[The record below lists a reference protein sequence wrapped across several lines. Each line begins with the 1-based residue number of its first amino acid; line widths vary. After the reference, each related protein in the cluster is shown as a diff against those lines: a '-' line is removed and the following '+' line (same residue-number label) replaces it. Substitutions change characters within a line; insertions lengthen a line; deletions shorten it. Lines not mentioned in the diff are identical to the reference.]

1 MFQFSIHAGNVKEP
15 VKEENTNESVVTN
28 SEKKDKAEDI
38 KSVELL
44 YAIAQNEYSNE
55 YERTNMIH
63 SKAGIALPII
73 SAYFLALIQMNDY
86 KFMLTIMV
94 KDFWSSLTAASLFLS
109 YTISAAFALA
119 SVLYMAKVMFAKGYM
134 RIDPENLYTADNLT
148 QNHQE
153 FMEKLMKIYFKAIE
167 INRNANNSIMKNYK
181 KGWIW
186 AFCSVLCFVVYIVL
200 KNNI

>member
-1 MFQFSIHAGNVKEP
+1 MFQFSINAGKVKEP
-15 VKEENTNESVVTN
+15 AKEEKTNESVVSK
-28 SEKKDKAEDI
+28 SESNDKAEDI
-38 KSVELL
+38 RSVELL
-44 YAIAQNEYSNE
+44 YTIAQNEYSNE

-73 SAYFLALIQMNDY
+73 SAYFLTLIQMNDY
-86 KFMLTIMV
+86 KAMLAIA
-94 KDFWSSLTAASLFLS
+94 KDFWSSLTASSMFLT

-119 SVLYMAKVMFAKGYM
+119 SVLYMAKVIFAKGYM
-134 RIDPENLYTADNLT
+134 RIDPENLYTTDNLT
-148 QNHQE
+148 QDHQQ
-153 FMEKLMKIYFKAIE
+153 FIEKLIKIYFKAIE
-167 INRNANNSIMKNYK
+167 INRNANNSIMKSYK

>member
-1 MFQFSIHAGNVKEP
+1 MFQFSINAGKVKEP
-15 VKEENTNESVVTN
+15 AQAETLNTSGNSKSESKPN
-28 SEKKDKAEDI
+28 AEDI
-38 KSVELL
+38 RSVELL

-55 YERTNMIH
+55 HERTNMIH

-86 KFMLTIMV
+86 KSMLAIMV

-119 SVLYMAKVMFAKGYM
+119 SVVYMAKVVFAKGYM
-134 RIDPENLYTADNLT
+134 RIDPENLYTVDNLT

-167 INRNANNSIMKNYK
+167 FNINVNNSRMRHYK
-181 KGWIW
+181 KSWIW
-186 AFCSVLCFVVYIVL
+186 TFCSVLCFVVYIVL

>member
-1 MFQFSIHAGNVKEP
+1 MFQFSINAGKVKEP
-15 VKEENTNESVVTN
+15 AKEEKTNESVVSK
-28 SEKKDKAEDI
+28 SENNDKAEDI
-38 KSVELL
+38 RSVELL
-44 YAIAQNEYSNE
+44 YTIAQNEYSNE

-63 SKAGIALPII
+63 SKAGIALPIV
-73 SAYFLALIQMNDY
+73 SAYFFTLIQMNDY
-86 KFMLTIMV
+86 KSMLAMA
-94 KDFWSSLTAASLFLS
+94 KDFGSSLTASTMFLT

-119 SVLYMAKVMFAKGYM
+119 SVLYMAKVIFAKGYM

-186 AFCSVLCFVVYIVL
+186 AFCSVLCFVAYIVL